1 MSGLASSAKGL
12 ALRLSCAGDRGFVL
26 RLDCALPDR
35 GITAVYGASGSG
47 KSTLLDCIAGL
58 RRPAGDSLIRFRDT
72 TWQDGERFVPP
83 WQRRIGYV
91 FQDARLFPHLSAEQN
106 LDYALARRNG
116 LRNGG
121 PGDGQAG
128 AIDKRQLVA
137 LLELGPL
144 LESKPQALSGG
155 QKQRVAIA
163 RALLC
168 APRLLLLD
176 EPLANLDHAAS
187 EQCLAHLQRLARE
200 LDLPMLYVSH
210 AIEEVSQLAD
220 HLLLL
225 ERGAVQDQGAMLDL
239 CSRLDTRLSQ
249 DEQAAAIVVATV
261 ARHDEA
267 FGLSELELEGQTLLV
282 RHLSQAPGQRRRLR
296 IPARDVSICRQRPRD
311 SSILNILPVTLRE
324 IGAGDEARVLLRLA
338 LGSQYLLARIT
349 RKSAVELQLQV
360 GDRLYAQI
368 KSAALLL
375 ESADH
380 A

>member
-26 RLDCALPDR
+26 RLDCELPDR

>member
-1 MSGLASSAKGL
+1 MSGLASSATGL

-26 RLDCALPDR
+26 RLDCELPDR

-200 LDLPMLYVSH
+200 LDLPAAEV
-210 AIEEVSQLAD
+210 EE
-220 HLLLL
+220 
-225 ERGAVQDQGAMLDL
+225 
-239 CSRLDTRLSQ
+239 
-249 DEQAAAIVVATV
+249 
-261 ARHDEA
+261 
-267 FGLSELELEGQTLLV
+267 
-282 RHLSQAPGQRRRLR
+282 
-296 IPARDVSICRQRPRD
+296 
-311 SSILNILPVTLRE
+311 
-324 IGAGDEARVLLRLA
+324 RLA
-338 LGSQYLLARIT
+338 AMRAGTTPMIFMFGPSFRLA
-349 RKSAVELQLQV
+349 
-360 GDRLYAQI
+360 
-368 KSAALLL
+368 
-375 ESADH
+375 
-380 A
+380 